1 MSTFISEAFCEA
13 ECNATLSALHHSSCT
28 KRADSD
34 MTAILLGGLTPTGLH
49 DITGEDACEMRGL
62 HGESCLE
69 VGCCQYVDG
78 HCHSAV
84 GSETCILSA
93 KAKATL
99 NEELSMG
106 MLAQADMMCELD
118 AACPSSILEMLGG
131 CMDSMAVMQA
141 DHNSSS
147 EAVDWMCHTSSP
159 CVLLDTALDS
169 VDDTCKA
176 FLEMRLSKE
185 GWQMATMM
193 GDMCQCVDLS
203 TSSSTNP
210 LSVCPGSVVL
220 ALAPMIDL
228 SLGQIVAFE
237 PPHRETMVGHA
248 NGSKC
253 SDDCKDAIASLIGA
267 DGMKSMMNMM
277 NMPELSTPAELGG
290 NFSSMMCDDMVTSD
304 RIEEIIEQIGV
315 VTHEALADGM
325 KATEQCPLATGEGGP
340 GESSQILCGQ
350 YSDVMANVERN
361 IFEVMEEA
369 QWWTSTTTTT
379 TTTITPTATTTTT
392 TTTTTQEVV
401 EVSSSFAHRASVL
414 MLALGWA
421 VAIGLKD

>member
-1 MSTFISEAFCEA
+1 
-13 ECNATLSALHHSSCT
+13 
-28 KRADSD
+28 
-34 MTAILLGGLTPTGLH
+34 
-49 DITGEDACEMRGL
+49 
-62 HGESCLE
+62 
-69 VGCCQYVDG
+69 
-78 HCHSAV
+78 
-84 GSETCILSA
+84 
-93 KAKATL
+93 
-99 NEELSMG
+99 MG
-106 MLAQADMMCELD
+106 MDN
-118 AACPSSILEMLGG
+118 G
-131 CMDSMAVMQA
+131 C
-141 DHNSSS
+141 
-147 EAVDWMCHTSSP
+147 
-159 CVLLDTALDS
+159 
-169 VDDTCKA
+169 
-176 FLEMRLSKE
+176 F
-185 GWQMATMM
+185 
-193 GDMCQCVDLS
+193 
-203 TSSSTNP
+203 
-210 LSVCPGSVVL
+210 
-220 ALAPMIDL
+220 
-228 SLGQIVAFE
+228 
-237 PPHRETMVGHA
+237 
-248 NGSKC
+248 
-253 SDDCKDAIASLIGA
+253 SLIGA

-379 TTTITPTATTTTT
+379 TTITTTA
-392 TTTTTQEVV
+392 TTTTQEVV